1 MMLITLEK
9 NLWKLKAFIVCDFVA
24 SFTSLRT
31 DITRQVSV
39 FKMLL
44 VKGVKFTFQTHNK
57 LP

>member
-44 VKGVKFTFQTHNK
+44 VKGVKFTFQLET
-57 LP
+57 